1 MPSRRIHAFI
11 SPSFALGPS
20 PTSSSSSRPAALS
33 AAASSLF
40 LAISAIAA
48 SSTARAWL
56 RDHPSAHPSPPTE
69 ARPLGN
75 RSLETTFSCV
85 PWEDDPPPGAS
96 VSRRTRAMIA
106 PASTEPIH
114 PLSLSTH
121 PRTAVSAPPSAPWT
135 RVSSVHLATLRPF
148 VLSVETNV
156 RLSSRMIGDLSLEP
170 PPSKDHPC
178 PAPHSAAP
186 TNVSGLLASISTASK
201 SPPTESS
208 SADEAVAKN
217 AHCER
222 GAAGGCG
229 ADTCSNT
236 ATTSN
241 SPPATTPSALV
252 PSAAAS
258 VNRRGVGDGASR
270 ALARAGR

>member
-121 PRTAVSAPPSAPWT
+121 PRTAVSAPPSAPSVFTAVRT
-135 RVSSVHLATLRPF
+135 RGGGKDT
-148 VLSVETNV
+148 TK
-156 RLSSRMIGDLSLEP
+156 
-170 PPSKDHPC
+170 PS
-178 PAPHSAAP
+178 
-186 TNVSGLLASISTASK
+186 ASIGGGSRGGY
-201 SPPTESS
+201 
-208 SADEAVAKN
+208 SA
-217 AHCER
+217 
-222 GAAGGCG
+222 
-229 ADTCSNT
+229 T
-236 ATTSN
+236 
-241 SPPATTPSALV
+241 
-252 PSAAAS
+252 AAAS
-258 VNRRGVGDGASR
+258 RAASIFSTSDGSNPSLTASMAARRFFLRDAVPLGTHVARFSCASFIAADLTRVGDAPAALRLRTTSSWAS
-270 ALARAGR
+270 